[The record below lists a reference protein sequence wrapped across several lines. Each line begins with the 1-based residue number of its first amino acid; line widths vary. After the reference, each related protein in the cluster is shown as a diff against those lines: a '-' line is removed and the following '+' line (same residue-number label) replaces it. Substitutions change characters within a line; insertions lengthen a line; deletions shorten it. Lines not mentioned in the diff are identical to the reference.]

1 MIKLLI
7 VADARIARYC
17 KHLSES
23 TICYWAMQVC
33 TGLII
38 NKSVVMVT
46 ALVLTVLITCCEI
59 LIEGILFTT

>member
-17 KHLSES
+17 KHLSKS

-33 TGLII
+33 AGLII
-38 NKSVVMVT
+38 NKSAVMVT
-46 ALVLTVLITCCEI
+46 ALVLIALITDNM
-59 LIEGILFTT
+59 L